1 MEFDQKYYTYK
12 FNYYV
17 SFQRKVNSIDVLGM
31 IYDLSDNCDSKLI
44 ENSKRNFSNK
54 MTICEII
61 QLRELLNGTKF
72 ILTLNS
78 LLNTTLELSL
88 T

>member
-54 MTICEII
+54 
-61 QLRELLNGTKF
+61 
-72 ILTLNS
+72 
-78 LLNTTLELSL
+78 
-88 T
+88 